1 MLMRALRDWL
11 AGPGARLEFRPVAD
25 FTPSL
30 RGPAGLYVHVPFCRS
45 LCPYC
50 PYLRQRYQPQLVAP
64 YLAAVGR
71 ELRWYAERLPGLQAT
86 SVYFGG
92 GTPTVLDDALP
103 GLVDQLRS
111 TFAPSG
117 PFCIETTPAD
127 LSESKIRVLEQAGF
141 ESVSLGVQSFD
152 PATLRRIGRDYPPAA
167 TERALDRLGRSAIG
181 SLNVDL
187 MFAVPGQT
195 AESWQTDIERA
206 AAGPATQITAYPL
219 FTFPYSA
226 AGRAVA
232 LRRLHMPSLAMRRR
246 QYFQLYDTL
255 TRSGFR
261 RVSVWS
267 FSRTPQAHSFS
278 SVTRQRYLGFGPGAG
293 TCTGPAFTFN
303 TFSLRE
309 YERATA
315 DRGHAVALAMDLT
328 PRLQVLQDVY
338 WRLYETRVPLERH
351 AEGLD
356 YRLEEIPRLWPLLA
370 ASERLGLCRRTGE
383 DLELSRQGSF
393 WLHWLQNYL
402 ALPAVNTL
410 WTASQAQAWPGAVA
424 I

>member
-1 MLMRALRDWL
+1 MLVRALRDWL

-25 FTPSL
+25 FTPCL

-50 PYLRQRYQPQLVAP
+50 PYLRQRYQPQLVSP

-71 ELRWYAERLPGLQAT
+71 ELRWYAERLPELRAT

-103 GLVDQLRS
+103 GLVEQLRRS
-111 TFAPSG
+111 FAPSG

-127 LSESKIRVLEQAGF
+127 LSVSKVHTLAQAGF
-141 ESVSLGVQSFD
+141 TSVSLGVQSFD

-167 TERALDRLGRSAIG
+167 AERALDWLGRTAIG

-195 AESWQTDIERA
+195 AESWQADIERA

-226 AGRAVA
+226 AGRALA
-232 LRRLHMPSLAMRRR
+232 LRRLRMPSLAMRRR

-255 TRSGFR
+255 TRAGFH

-267 FSRTPQAHSFS
+267 FSREPQAHRFS
-278 SVTRQRYLGFGPGAG
+278 SVTRQRYVGLGPGAG
-293 TCTGPAFTFN
+293 SCTGPAFTFN
-303 TFSLRE
+303 TFSLTE

-315 DRGHAVALAMDLT
+315 ERGHAVALAMDLT
-328 PRLQVLQDVY
+328 PRVQVLQDVY
-338 WRLYETRVPLERH
+338 WRLYETRLPLEGD
-351 AEGLD
+351 AGGLD
-356 YRLEEIPRLWPLLA
+356 YRLEEIPRLGPLLA
-370 ASERLGLCRRTGE
+370 AAERLGLCRRAEAG
-383 DLELSRQGSF
+383 LELTRQGSF
-393 WLHWLQNYL
+393 WLHWLQNYV
-402 ALPAVNTL
+402 ALPAVDTL
-410 WTASQAQAWPGAVA
+410 WTASQAEAWPGTVA